1 MAVLMMVLSLSAGL
15 NWPTST
21 SVMPEN
27 TVTWLQ
33 LTIVGTKGVPFK
45 LSCTISSTT
54 NSNVYIINL
63 MFVSAFRCVRIVC
76 QGATALT
83 FQRHTFPPPFP
94 SFLWQKRKGVQ
105 SYECD
110 TEVRCIHKFGSFV
123 VCRKTRG
130 SRYLFAQCDMPIVST
145 VL

>member
-1 MAVLMMVLSLSAGL
+1 MVLSLSAGL

-21 SVMPEN
+21 NVMPEN

-54 NSNVYIINL
+54 NSNVDIINL

-76 QGATALT
+76 QGATVLT

-94 SFLWQKRKGVQ
+94 SFRAKKKRGA
-105 SYECD
+105 
-110 TEVRCIHKFGSFV
+110 I
-123 VCRKTRG
+123 
-130 SRYLFAQCDMPIVST
+130 L
-145 VL
+145 